1 MVLIKKTLSLILTLL
16 LFSFAAF
23 TAFHVIP
30 GDSVTAMLGTE
41 ATQEQIDAMRAE
53 LGLDQP
59 FLTRYKNWISGFI
72 KGDLGTSNGYRM
84 PVSQILKEKIPVT
97 MALSVLAFVITL
109 LVSFPLGVLY
119 AKYAGT
125 PGNTVF
131 VILNQVVMSIPPFFS
146 GILFST
152 VFGVIFKFF
161 TPGNFV
167 SFSQNPLGFWRY
179 LFFPALAIAMPKA
192 AMTIRMLR
200 SSILTEM
207 NKDYVRTAYSR
218 GNTKVRT
225 LNVHVLSN
233 ALIPVITFL
242 AMTFSSIVAG
252 SIIIEQIFVIPGIG
266 RLLLVSISSRD
277 YPMVLAIVMLIAA
290 IVIIMNTLA
299 DVLCKYIDPRTRKA

>member
-23 TAFHVIP
+23 TAFQVIP
-30 GDSVTAMLGTE
+30 GDSATAMLGTE
-41 ATQEQIDAMRAE
+41 ATREQIDAMRAE

-59 FLTRYKNWISGFI
+59 LLTRYRNWITDFI
-72 KGDLGTSNGYRM
+72 KGDLGTSYAYKM
-84 PVSQILKEKIPVT
+84 PVAQILKEKVPVT
-97 MALSVLAFVITL
+97 MVLSVLAFAITL
-109 LVSFPLGVLY
+109 LVSFPLGILY
-119 AKYAGT
+119 AKYVGT
-125 PGNTVF
+125 PENTF
-131 VILNQVVMSIPPFFS
+131 CVILNQVVMSIPPFFS
-146 GILFST
+146 GIIFST

-167 SFSQNPLGFWRY
+167 SYSQNPAQFFLY
-179 LFFPALAIAMPKA
+179 LLFPALAIAMPRA

-242 AMTFSSIVAG
+242 AITFSGIVAG

-290 IVIIMNTLA
+290 IVIIMNYLA
-299 DVLCKYIDPRTRKA
+299 DVLCNFIDPRTRKA